1 MRANLQ
7 PVPKD
12 RVSVQLQLRELFLRH
27 VGQTSPEPLAFA
39 VDYAEGVW
47 LHGPNGER
55 TLDLIAG
62 IAVSSLGHGHPAVV
76 EAVREQAGR
85 FLHTMV
91 YGELVQAPQVH
102 LAQRVASL
110 LPDPLSSVFFV
121 NSGSEAVEGALKLA
135 KRITGR
141 TELVG
146 FHNAYHGSTHG
157 ALSLGGTEA
166 WKQAFRPLL
175 PDVRTLTFGSTEDLE
190 QLSERTAAVLVEP
203 VQGEA
208 GVRIPPAGWLKAL
221 SERCRSLGILLIFDE
236 SQTGCGR
243 TGRLFALEHSGV
255 VPDIL
260 VLAKAFGGGM
270 PLGAFIASREHMQ
283 ALTAD
288 PVLGHICTFGGH
300 PVSCAAGLAAL
311 DALTAEGL
319 VQRVPILERLFRE
332 GLEGQPGVREVR
344 SSGLMMAVQL
354 DEFAHNKAVIDK
366 ALKLGVMTDWFLYC
380 DDALR
385 IAPPLVISDDEA
397 AWAINV
403 LQESLRSVYGPS

>member
-1 MRANLQ
+1 
-7 PVPKD
+7 V
-12 RVSVQLQLRELFLRH
+12 QLRELFLRH
-27 VGQTSPEPLAFA
+27 VGQTSPAPLAFS
-39 VDYAEGVW
+39 VDHAEGVW

-62 IAVSSLGHGHPAVV
+62 IAVSSLGHGHPAVI
-76 EAVREQAGR
+76 EAVRHQAGR
-85 FLHTMV
+85 YLHTMV
-91 YGELVQAPQVH
+91 YGELVQAPQVRF
-102 LAQRVASL
+102 AERVAGL
-110 LPDPLSSVFFV
+110 LPDPLDSVFFV

-146 FHNAYHGSTHG
+146 FRNAYHGSTHG
-157 ALSLGGTEA
+157 ALSVGGTEA

-175 PDVRTLTFGSTEDLE
+175 PDVRSLEFGSNEDLA

-208 GVRIPPAGWLKAL
+208 GVRIPPTGWLQAL
-221 SERCRSLGILLIFDE
+221 SDRCRALGILLIFDE

-243 TGRLFALEHSGV
+243 TGKMFALEHSGV

-300 PVSCAAGLAAL
+300 PVSCAAGLAAME
-311 DALTAEGL
+311 ALTAESL
-319 VQRVPILERLFRE
+319 LDRVPILERLFRE
-332 GLEGQPGVREVR
+332 GLEGQAGVREVR
-344 SSGLMMAVQL
+344 SCGLMMAVQL
-354 DEFAHNKAVIDK
+354 DDFSHNKAVIDE
-366 ALKLGVMTDWFLYC
+366 ALRLGVMTDWFLYC

-385 IAPPLVISDDEA
+385 IAPPLIISDTEA
-397 AWAINV
+397 EWAINV
-403 LQESLRSVYGPS
+403 LQESLHAVYGAS